1 MLYLADIDREHFSSV
16 ASMTKSWV
24 VSGIRPVRRLL
35 VLYQKVS
42 VSRSS
47 RWTLAATD
55 DNTSSVVCSIPI
67 SR

>member
-1 MLYLADIDREHFSSV
+1 MLYLADIGREHFSSV
-16 ASMTKSWV
+16 ASMTKGWA

-35 VLYQKVS
+35 VLYQRVS

-47 RWTLAATD
+47 RRTLAATD
-55 DNTSSVVCSIPI
+55 DSTSSVVYSIPI